1 MSNSYM
7 QGVPQKTRISVL
19 VFIKGSAAPIVM
31 YVENPITVYE
41 EIKKLFESGQNK
53 IYEKE
58 CFGPIKKVSFS
69 TGQVAALAI
78 QEEPCL

>member
-1 MSNSYM
+1 MTNPYM
-7 QGVPQKTRISVL
+7 QQPTKTRIAVL

-41 EIKKLFESGQNK
+41 ELKKAAETGQNRL
-53 IYEKE
+53 YEKE
-58 CFGPIKKVSFS
+58 CVGPIKKVSIM
-69 TGQVAALAI
+69 TGQIAGLAI

>member
-1 MSNSYM
+1 MSNPYM
-7 QGVPQKTRISVL
+7 QPTPTKTRIAIL

-41 EIKKLFESGQNK
+41 ELKKLLETGQNK

-58 CFGPIKKVSFS
+58 CSGPIKKVTIA
-69 TGQVAALAI
+69 TGQIAALAI

>member
-1 MSNSYM
+1 MANSYM
-7 QGVPQKTRISVL
+7 QQTPQKTRTSVL
-19 VFIKGSAAPIVM
+19 VFIKGSAAPLVM

-41 EIKKLFESGQNK
+41 ELKKITETGQNK

-58 CFGPIKKVSFS
+58 CVGPIKKVSFA

-78 QEEPCL
+78 QEEPCM

>member
-1 MSNSYM
+1 MANPYM
-7 QGVPQKTRISVL
+7 QPSPQKTRISVL

-41 EIKKLFESGQNK
+41 ELRKLLETGQNK

-58 CFGPIKKVSFS
+58 CLGPIKKVSFS
-69 TGQVAALAI
+69 VGQVAALAI